1 MEIRN
6 FSWGS
11 KKWLEF
17 VLAVINNRYNT
28 QRANRTNTNHLYIKK
43 LQFDVEVPLLS
54 FVVILYPISLLFFY
68 ALSYYLSRR
77 DIKIPK
83 GHGGRANYVGS
94 RAETVIKS

>member
-28 QRANRTNTNHLYIKK
+28 QRANRVNTNHLYIKK
-43 LQFDVEVPLLS
+43 LQFEVEVPLLS
-54 FVVILYPISLLFFY
+54 FVFILYPISLLFFY
-68 ALSYYLSRR
+68 ALSYITYHDVVLKYQRGMGAGQ
-77 DIKIPK
+77 IM
-83 GHGGRANYVGS
+83 
-94 RAETVIKS
+94 